1 MVGLCTKS
9 CSTTPLARQEP
20 EQSKWQPTMVPGMWL
35 ASIMELC
42 FCIQARNMKLW
53 ESYHGW
59 LCMIAKVIMT
69 DCVWLWESYH
79 DWLCMTA
86 HWNHKQLKLWVRTE
100 IVSSWNYECALKSWA
115 AEIKSV
121 HWNHEQLKLW
131 VRTEIMSS
139 WYYECALKSR
149 AAKIMSAH
157 WNHEQ
162 LKLWVRTEITSKQ
175 LSKHITPLL

>member
-1 MVGLCTKS
+1 MTADNGTWHVASFYNGTLLLHSSQKYEIVRKLS
-9 CSTTPLARQEP
+9 
-20 EQSKWQPTMVPGMWL
+20 WL
-35 ASIMELC
+35 TV
-42 FCIQARNMKLW
+42 
-53 ESYHGW
+53 Y
-59 LCMIAKVIMT
+59 
-69 DCVWLWESYH
+69 DCESYH
-79 DWLCMTA
+79 DWLCMIVRKLSWLTVYDCALKSQAAETMSA
-86 HWNHKQLKLWVRTE
+86 HWNREQLKLWVRTE